1 MSETELRPRS
11 DQLKQELLREDE
23 KKRYGSTL
31 RNTIY
36 ILIVVA
42 AVAVLLS
49 AYLVSVLR
57 VEGVSM
63 SPNLEDR
70 DLVLAFHTK
79 KFDPG
84 DVVGFYYN
92 NRILLKRVIGS
103 PGDVVDLDTEGN
115 LYVNSV
121 MLEERYIVE
130 KDYGDYTDIRFPYH
144 VPEKRFFVVGDNRKE
159 SIDSRSSA
167 VGTVTSEQVVG
178 KVVFRIWPLSHLGGV
193 R

>member
-1 MSETELRPRS
+1 MSESDIRPRS
-11 DQLKQELLREDE
+11 DQLKQELFRENE
-23 KKRYGSTL
+23 RKRYGSTM

-49 AYLVSVLR
+49 GYVISVLR

-63 SPNLEDR
+63 SPNLEDA
-70 DLVLAFHTK
+70 DLVVAVHTK
-79 KFDPG
+79 QFDPG
-84 DVVGFYYN
+84 EVVGFYYN

-103 PGDVVDLDTEGN
+103 PGDTVDMDSEGN
-115 LYVNSV
+115 LFVNGV
-121 MLEERYIVE
+121 MLEESYLSE
-130 KDYGDYTDIRFPYH
+130 KDYGDYTDIAFPCQ
-144 VPEKRFFVVGDNRKE
+144 VPEKRFFVIGDNRKE

-167 VGTVTSEQVVG
+167 IGTITSDQVVG
-178 KVVFRIWPLSHLGGV
+178 KIVLRVWPLADFGGV

>member
-1 MSETELRPRS
+1 MSESDIRPRS
-11 DQLKQELLREDE
+11 DQLKQELFRENE
-23 KKRYGSTL
+23 RKRYGSTM

-49 AYLVSVLR
+49 GYVVSVLR

-63 SPNLEDR
+63 SPNLEDA
-70 DLVLAFHTK
+70 DLVIAVHTK
-79 KFDPG
+79 QFEPG
-84 DVVGFYYN
+84 EIVGFYYN

-103 PGDVVDLDTEGN
+103 PGDTVDMDAEGN
-115 LYVNSV
+115 LFVNGV
-121 MLEERYIVE
+121 MLEEAYLTE
-130 KDYGDYTDIRFPYH
+130 KDYGDYTDIAFPYQ

-167 VGTVTSEQVVG
+167 IGTITSDQVVG
-178 KVVFRIWPLSHLGGV
+178 KIMFRIWPLSELGGI

>member
-1 MSETELRPRS
+1 MSESDIRPRS
-11 DQLKQELLREDE
+11 DQLKQELFRENE
-23 KKRYGSTL
+23 RKRYGSTM

-49 AYLVSVLR
+49 AYLISVLR

-63 SPNLEDR
+63 SPNLEDA
-70 DLVLAFHTK
+70 DLVIAVHTK
-79 KFDPG
+79 QFDPG
-84 DVVGFYYN
+84 EIVGFYYN

-103 PGDVVDLDTEGN
+103 PGDTVDMDAEGN
-115 LYVNSV
+115 LFVNGV
-121 MLEERYIVE
+121 MLEEAYLTE
-130 KDYGDYTDIRFPYH
+130 KDYGDYTDITFPYQ

-167 VGTVTSEQVVG
+167 IGTITSDQVVG
-178 KVVFRIWPLSHLGGV
+178 KIMFRIWPLSEFGGV

>member
-1 MSETELRPRS
+1 MSETEFRPRS
-11 DQLKQELLREDE
+11 DQLKQELLRENE
-23 KKRYGSTL
+23 RKRYGSTL

-63 SPNLEDR
+63 APNLEDR

-79 KFDPG
+79 RFDPG

-103 PGDVVDLDTEGN
+103 PGDVVDMDAEGN
-115 LYVNSV
+115 LFVNGV
-121 MLEERYIVE
+121 ILEARYIAE
-130 KDYGDYTDIRFPYH
+130 KHYGDYTDISFPYQ
-144 VPEKRFFVVGDNRKE
+144 VPEKRYFVVGDNRKD

-167 VGTVTSEQVVG
+167 VGTVTADQVVG
-178 KVVFRIWPLSHLGGV
+178 KVVFRIWPLSGLGGTG
-193 R
+193 

>member
-1 MSETELRPRS
+1 MSENEFRPRS
-11 DQLKQELLREDE
+11 DQLRQELLRENE

-49 AYLVSVLR
+49 GYVVSVLR

-63 SPNLEDR
+63 TPNLEDA
-70 DLVLAFHTK
+70 DLVLAIHTK
-79 KFDPG
+79 QFDPG

-103 PGDVVDLDTEGN
+103 PGDLVDLDEEGN
-115 LYVNSV
+115 LYVNGV
-121 MLEERYIVE
+121 MLEDAYITE
-130 KDYGDYTDIRFPYH
+130 KDYGDYTDIGFPYQ
-144 VPEKRFFVVGDNRKE
+144 VPEKRFFVVGDNRKD
-159 SIDSRSSA
+159 SIDSRSGA

-193 R
+193 M

>member
-79 KFDPG
+79 QFDPG

-103 PGDVVDLDTEGN
+103 PGDVVDLDAEGN
-115 LYVNSV
+115 LYVNGV
-121 MLEERYIVE
+121 ILEERYIAE
-130 KDYGDYTDIRFPYH
+130 KDYGDYTDIGFPYQ
-144 VPEKRFFVVGDNRKE
+144 VPEKRYFVVGDNRKE

-167 VGTVTSEQVVG
+167 VGTVTSDQVVG
-178 KVVFRIWPLSHLGGV
+178 KVVFRIWPLSGLGGV

>member
-1 MSETELRPRS
+1 MSETAFRPRS
-11 DQLKQELLREDE
+11 DQLKQELLRENE
-23 KKRYGSTL
+23 RKRYGYTL

-49 AYLVSVLR
+49 AYLISVLR

-63 SPNLEDR
+63 SPNLEDA
-70 DLVLAFHTK
+70 DLVIAVHTK
-79 KFDPG
+79 EFEPG
-84 DVVGFYYN
+84 EIVGFYYN

-103 PGDVVDLDTEGN
+103 PGDTVDMDADGN
-115 LYVNSV
+115 LFVNGV
-121 MLEERYIVE
+121 MLEEPYLSE
-130 KDYGDYTDIRFPYH
+130 KDYGDYTDVGFPYQ

-159 SIDSRSSA
+159 SIDSRS
-167 VGTVTSEQVVG
+167 GTIGTITSDQVVG
-178 KVVFRIWPLSHLGGV
+178 KIVLRIWPLSGFGGV